1 MSRLGVRRTKRSM
14 VVEEELR
21 QEAKKVERSSLH
33 SAWVHETS
41 VQDDANLGGA
51 VEECEIDRVAWPVH
65 QKILG

>member
-1 MSRLGVRRTKRSM
+1 M
-14 VVEEELR
+14 VEEELR
-21 QEAKKVERSSLH
+21 REAKKAERSSLH